1 MSSMI
6 CNQTG
11 NVLRTKFL
19 VESME
24 YNENES
30 IDNILEEIQEIIE
43 HIEFRSFPDIYNRCD
58 GICNDIQLFNKLVIL
73 NLYLINFDLP

>member
-43 HIEFRSFPDIYNRCD
+43 HIEFRSFLDI
-58 GICNDIQLFNKLVIL
+58 
-73 NLYLINFDLP
+73 